1 MGGTSKYN
9 IININLSKQEIITTS
24 KNEQGLVYLTHLKI
38 ILKQKSLKSIIPGS
52 RGLLK
57 TIQGFG

>member
-24 KNEQGLVYLTHLKI
+24 KNEQGLVYFTHLKI
-38 ILKQKSLKSIIPGS
+38 ILKQKGLKSIIPGS
-52 RGLLK
+52 CF
-57 TIQGFG
+57 QFF